1 MDSNFPQN
9 SSDTSKTA
17 ETETDTP
24 ARSFLDL
31 SGVTQCAVEYRQ
43 AVQELAHAV
52 KWCAERMSYGDSP
65 EAAAEA
71 YIEMFAVRSQE

>member
-1 MDSNFPQN
+1 MTTHKYTLSEALA
-9 SSDTSKTA
+9 A
-17 ETETDTP
+17 EYP
-24 ARSFLDL
+24 YYVNGFLDAEKKR
-31 SGVTQCAVEYRQ
+31 QQ
-43 AVQELAHAV
+43 AVQELAHAA

>member
-1 MDSNFPQN
+1 MDSTFPQ
-9 SSDTSKTA
+9 SSNDTLKTV
-17 ETETDTP
+17 EPDTDTLV
-24 ARSFLDL
+24 RSFLDL
-31 SGVTQCAVEYRQ
+31 SGVTQCAAEHRQ

-52 KWCAERMSYGDSP
+52 KWCTERMSYGDSP